1 MAYCGQMNYPRYDL
15 WKTVSEHLKDVA
27 YKWHTVDKWITQGSL
42 SGPHLFNLFI
52 NDLAIRDNELTS
64 IVKYADDTTLPV
76 KVCKNELKTIDYRF
90 ISNYNISATNTRG
103 VVVQNS
109 CLITFN
115 NYWSRMIMSQH
126 DTTSRHLDF
135 RQKTESFVTVYCTW

>member
-1 MAYCGQMNYPRYDL
+1 MDKEKTTFKAIEEYRYDL

-76 KVCKNELKTIDYRF
+76 KVCKNELKINRSF
-90 ISNYNISATNTRG
+90 SRG
-103 VVVQNS
+103 CQSVFQ
-109 CLITFN
+109 
-115 NYWSRMIMSQH
+115 
-126 DTTSRHLDF
+126 LDL
-135 RQKTESFVTVYCTW
+135 R